1 MREFGIDI
9 SKWQGNFDFDK
20 AVAEGVKFVIVKGGG
35 GDDGLYRDPKFET
48 NYAEVKK
55 RNLPT
60 GCYWFSKAVS
70 VDDAIK
76 EADYF
81 YEKCLKDHQFELPVY
96 MDVEHRSQL
105 ALGKAKL
112 TEIVKAFCERLEA
125 KGYWVGI
132 YASLNTFRSY
142 LNDAELQNYAH
153 WVAQWTTKLTYTGND
168 GVCGMWQFGGEEN
181 NIRTNKVAGVTCD
194 QNYMLIDYPAMIKAA
209 GLNGFAKKQTATET
223 KPITPSKPTEN
234 TAKIGV
240 GDLVSIAKNA
250 VYYNGWIIP
259 SWVKQ
264 HHWYVDSI
272 KGDRAVL
279 GKNQS
284 GYNNINSPVN
294 TKYLTVVQKGKTEPV
309 AETPKTDDSALKVG
323 DKVKMSSDAV
333 QYGKK
338 AKFASFVYNATLY
351 VREMNGNRIVVSTQK
366 TGAVTGAVHKKYL
379 TKI

>member
-1 MREFGIDI
+1 MNTLGGDGAEAFYQ
-9 SKWQGNFDFDK
+9 SK
-20 AVAEGVKFVIVKGGG
+20 VAESKRFAENVLAEIVAIGQNSRGAKTKLITTGANKGKDWFGFLRQISATAILVECAFVDNKKDLAIIDTPAEQKTMGIAIAKGILKTLGIA
-35 GDDGLYRDPKFET
+35 Y
-48 NYAEVKK
+48 
-55 RNLPT
+55 
-60 GCYWFSKAVS
+60 
-70 VDDAIK
+70 K
-76 EADYF
+76 EA
-81 YEKCLKDHQFELPVY
+81 V
-96 MDVEHRSQL
+96 
-105 ALGKAKL
+105 
-112 TEIVKAFCERLEA
+112 
-125 KGYWVGI
+125 
-132 YASLNTFRSY
+132 
-142 LNDAELQNYAH
+142 
-153 WVAQWTTKLTYTGND
+153 
-168 GVCGMWQFGGEEN
+168 
-181 NIRTNKVAGVTCD
+181 
-194 QNYMLIDYPAMIKAA
+194 
-209 GLNGFAKKQTATET
+209 
-223 KPITPSKPTEN
+223 KPTEN

-259 SWVKQ
+259 AWVKQ
-264 HHWYVDSI
+264 HNWYVDSI

-294 TKYLTVVQKGKTEPV
+294 TKYLTVVQNGKTEPV

-351 VREMNGNRIVVSTQK
+351 VREMNGNRIVVSTLK